1 MLPSM
6 ACLPTGGVA
15 DQPKRSSYRPGEVAL
30 REIRLREKQI
40 QEKRKQREENWAFVA
55 AQQILAGDPDYETTR
70 QRLKAVLEEVYSKQ
84 PKATW
89 KHATSLLTK
98 ALKTLMDAKDLAQE
112 AGYRAGG
119 YRPVY
124 GHQRRP
130 RRR

>member
-15 DQPKRSSYRPGEVAL
+15 DQPKKHYSPGEMAL
-30 REIRLREKQI
+30 REIRFRNKQI
-40 QEKRKQREENWAFVA
+40 EEKRRQREENWAFVA

-70 QRLKAVLEEVYSKQ
+70 QRLRVVLEAVYAKQ

-89 KHATSLLTK
+89 KRATSLLQK
-98 ALKTLMDAKDLAQE
+98 ALKTLTDAKDLARG

-124 GHQRRP
+124 GHQRQP